1 MRSVVFTCG
10 ALSGGLYANGDE
22 TENLNISMDTSRKT
36 QLTYFL
42 SNVSVRTAPENRATS
57 VMATPSPRRIGRMIC
72 SSVAAKT
79 ALSIPHSIRRAT
91 SGSLDSAR
99 ISLPDV

>member
-22 TENLNISMDTSRKT
+22 TENFNISMDTSRKT

-42 SNVSVRTAPENRATS
+42 SNVSVRTAPENRT
-57 VMATPSPRRIGRMIC
+57 IIC
-72 SSVAAKT
+72 YGDSIT
-79 ALSIPHSIRRAT
+79 AQ
-91 SGSLDSAR
+91 DW
-99 ISLPDV
+99 PDDLQLR